1 LRFSGVTIAEVIVMS
16 SSGRSTALLG
26 PAAFVIGLQAGTT
39 VICAQ
44 EHAQS
49 IRQELEETGG
59 FDRIIVS
66 SEEPL
71 PLGQL
76 TARAKLV
83 VEAQI
88 AAGQSYLDES
98 GTDVYTDYTVT
109 IANVIKSRA
118 GAQAGDSITVRRRSG
133 VVVLNGREAVVH
145 ENAFPDF
152 QIGERYILFLTR
164 GARES
169 VYAVLGG
176 NQGAYTAAADNIAPT
191 SIALDAAAAPRS
203 ISRAEFL
210 GEVLALLKFSEY

>member
-1 LRFSGVTIAEVIVMS
+1 
-16 SSGRSTALLG
+16 
-26 PAAFVIGLQAGTT
+26 VIGLHAGSTVVGAQQQA
-39 VICAQ
+39 A
-44 EHAQS
+44 S
-49 IRQELEETGG
+49 IRQEIEETGG

-66 SEEPL
+66 SEESL

-109 IANVIKSRA
+109 IANVIKSRERA
-118 GAQAGDSITVRRRSG
+118 GGQAGDSITVRRRSG

-152 QIGERYILFLTR
+152 QIGERYVLFLTR
-164 GARES
+164 GTSES

-176 NQGAYTAAADNIAPT
+176 NQGAYTALADTIAPAST
-191 SIALDAAAAPRS
+191 TLDTAAVPRS

-210 GEVLALLKFSEY
+210 GEVLALLKVSEY